1 VKSWSACGRALH
13 DMARTKRHPIESWTY
28 VRELILLT
36 TRARRPRVSGGNAS
50 RPLGRSPSGI
60 DCHARMEKANQ
71 RAERD
76 FAVPSAELVR
86 TKRGEGEGVVT
97 LVAAL
102 AGPPPAMCSFRLLG

>member
-1 VKSWSACGRALH
+1 
-13 DMARTKRHPIESWTY
+13 
-28 VRELILLT
+28 
-36 TRARRPRVSGGNAS
+36 
-50 RPLGRSPSGI
+50 
-60 DCHARMEKANQ
+60 MEKANQ